1 MSAIKLMAT
10 NQHWADRQAYVR
22 ICGAFVG
29 VINDNVLVEELLP
42 LMLMTVDD
50 NVPNV
55 RSELAKSLAKLQRR
69 GIFAE
74 LPDVSAAVDALR
86 NDPDQMSAGT
96 ASLPS
101 VRIISS
107 SPPVSGRLR

>member
-1 MSAIKLMAT
+1 M
-10 NQHWADRQAYVR
+10 
-22 ICGAFVG
+22 G

-86 NDPDQMSAGT
+86 NDPDQD
-96 ASLPS
+96 
-101 VRIISS
+101 
-107 SPPVSGRLR
+107 VSRYCVIAERSNHFEFSTGLRATPLRLKK